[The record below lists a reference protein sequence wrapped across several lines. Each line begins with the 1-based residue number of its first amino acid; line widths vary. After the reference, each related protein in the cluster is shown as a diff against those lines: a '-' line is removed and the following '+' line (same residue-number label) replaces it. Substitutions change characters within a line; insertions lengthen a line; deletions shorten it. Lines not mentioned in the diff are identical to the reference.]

1 MIRIM
6 SVIESNRTK
15 SELEVAVKAREL
27 TCYTLKITANENIFL
42 PQYRSALTDTIIQD
56 SIDIYRFIWLA
67 NNIRVGNS
75 REKRDRR
82 LQLQLRA
89 KETCNDLLALIGIA
103 KPLFHLTSKRIE
115 YWIGLIINVRGL
127 IEAWSDKDRARYKN
141 V

>member
-1 MIRIM
+1 M

-15 SELEVAVKAREL
+15 SELETAVKAREL
-27 TCYTLKITANENIFL
+27 ACYTLKITANEKIFL

-56 SIDIYRFIWLA
+56 SIDIYRFVWLA
-67 NNIRVGNS
+67 NNIRVGNN
-75 REKRDRR
+75 REKRDKR
-82 LQLQLRA
+82 LQYQLRA
-89 KETCNDLLALIGIA
+89 KEICNDLLALIGIA

-127 IEAWSDKDRARYKN
+127 IEAWSDKDRARYKD

>member
-1 MIRIM
+1 M

-27 TCYTLKITANENIFL
+27 TCYTLKITANEKIFL

>member
-1 MIRIM
+1 M

-27 TCYTLKITANENIFL
+27 TCYTLKITANEKIFL

-67 NNIRVGNS
+67 NNIRVGTS

-127 IEAWSDKDRARYKN
+127 IEAWSDKDRARYKDI
-141 V
+141 

>member
-1 MIRIM
+1 M

-27 TCYTLKITANENIFL
+27 TCYTLKITANEKIFL

-89 KETCNDLLALIGIA
+89 KETCNDLLTLIGIA

>member
-89 KETCNDLLALIGIA
+89 KEICNDLLALIGIA